1 MFIRVDRDRFG
12 DDLLGAPPAKYKPP
26 FDTGGMPVGE
36 GHAKDLL
43 TILAGPSR
51 WQPYLQKVMAQ
62 QTTPLKGSFLRIVT
76 SISQV
81 PPHLRHLFAGGTVA
95 GETVGGTVDRWTRT
109 IYMVPAPGRRVDTRL
124 EYALHECVHLFAD
137 PHEPLQGTCPQPCI
151 GTFQRRFETGFGEGL
166 TQVITEDI
174 MNAQGISLYYRDRPY
189 KEFTPVVRDLIGVFG
204 LDAMA
209 RAYFFGQVDALYT
222 SLDAR
227 WGTAWHLVKVLTTGK
242 KTDKAR
248 AKIREL
254 EAAYTVRLRQMMP
267 QGPTRDFPTPSRHR
281 LIA

>member
-1 MFIRVDRDRFG
+1 MFIRVDRARFDDDR
-12 DDLLGAPPAKYKPP
+12 LGAPPATYKPP
-26 FDTGGMPVGE
+26 FDTGGMPVGDGNTKE
-36 GHAKDLL
+36 LL
-43 TILAGPSR
+43 TIVSGPSR
-51 WQPYLQKVMAQ
+51 WQPYIRKVMAQ
-62 QTTPLKGSFLRIVT
+62 QTTPLKSRFLRIVT
-76 SISQV
+76 SINQV
-81 PPHLRHLFAGGTVA
+81 PPHLRHLFKGGTVA

-137 PHEPLQGTCPQPCI
+137 PHEPVQATCPQPCI
-151 GTFQRRFETGFGEGL
+151 GTFQKRFERGFGEGL

-174 MNAQGISLYYRDRPY
+174 MNAQGIRLYYHDRPY

-209 RAYFFGQVDALYT
+209 RAYFFGQVDALST

-227 WGTAWHLVKVLTTGK
+227 WGTAWHLVKVLTSIK
-242 KTDKAR
+242 QTDKAR
-248 AKIREL
+248 AKIKEL
-254 EAAYTVRLRQMMP
+254 EAAYALRWRQMMQQAP
-267 QGPTRDFPTPSRHR
+267 KGDFPTPSRHR